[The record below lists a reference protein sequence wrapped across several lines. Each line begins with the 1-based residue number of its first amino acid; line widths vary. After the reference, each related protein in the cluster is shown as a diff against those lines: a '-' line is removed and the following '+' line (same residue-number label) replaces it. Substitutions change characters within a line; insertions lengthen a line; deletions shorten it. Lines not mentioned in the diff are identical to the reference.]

1 MSAKLSGLQN
11 KNIENIL
18 IKDTFTLGIGFFSEA
33 SSIITFIQFLE
44 NLLKIKDN
52 EDKMFE
58 NDEGLLMSELL
69 KKNLMGFYYNEKKI
83 KLEIAHPFI
92 LKLVKHSKIQNIS
105 Y

>member
-1 MSAKLSGLQN
+1 
-11 KNIENIL
+11 
-18 IKDTFTLGIGFFSEA
+18 
-33 SSIITFIQFLE
+33 
-44 NLLKIKDN
+44 
-52 EDKMFE
+52 MFE

-69 KKNLMGFYYNEKKI
+69 KKNLMGFYDNEKKI